1 MVNVMATLTLRFL
14 FDNLK
19 REIIPRMNHKPY
31 RGLIGILVFVG
42 WLTACNMPIFQPP
55 DPVPTVDPA
64 SQTTDEPLPTIQLQP
79 TATPLP
85 IQVVSEGERA
95 LRNGDWDS
103 AALAFQQVLTDPG
116 VSQDEMISAQLG
128 LAHASLR
135 RGDFIS
141 AQGSLDSFL
150 MQYADHEKSAQ
161 AYFLRGEAKLGL
173 SDWSGAITDFQSYLA
188 LRPGVID
195 SYVYERIAD
204 SYLALE
210 QPDQAI
216 AAYNL
221 ALEAD
226 RYTVGKLAL
235 RERVAW
241 IHRTLGNTDDAVAQY
256 QLILAEAEN
265 NTYRAYIE
273 FLIGQAYFE
282 AGRTDEAYQQ
292 FSHVFMT
299 YPNSTEALDSLRA
312 LLDAEFDVDQFQRGL
327 VNYNNGQYDIAVSA
341 FYNYLANSGANYPPD
356 AHLYIAR
363 SYRWLENPQAALT
376 ELQGMLNLFD
386 PEDSPIWGEAWLEIA
401 DIYAATGDLASAYT
415 TYEQFAA
422 DHPDLPQASEALY
435 QAALLAEN
443 QGDIAR
449 AANYY
454 QKLSIDFPGDPRPPE
469 GLYSVALLAYRQGD
483 YTTAETLFTTATGFP
498 SRLHPAAGYFWLGK
512 TRLAQRRNDEAAEAF
527 NLAVNMEDVS
537 GYYAIRAVD
546 LLAGQQPFTAPIGVN
561 FMFGPDEGREEAE
574 QWLIATFGL
583 AESPPLATTLRS
595 DIAGDPR
602 LGRGLELW
610 SLGLLV
616 DARQDFEAVR
626 HAFEDDPLATYQLS
640 IFFREIGLYRSSILA
655 AQRLHYLA
663 DTDPLEGPAFIARL
677 RYPTYFSDLILEDAE
692 KYNLNPLYVFSL
704 IWQESIYEGFAVSS
718 ASAQGLMQIWPPT
731 GEDIAVRL
739 AWPDYRPSDLQRPYV
754 NVAFGTWLLR
764 DELDRFDNDPYAALS
779 AYNAGPG
786 NTATWKEWSS
796 GDPDLFVEVI
806 SLAEPQ
812 LYITRIYEHYAVYTK
827 LYSVQ

>member
-1 MVNVMATLTLRFL
+1 MVNVKATLTLRFL

-19 REIIPRMNHKPY
+19 REIIHRMNHKPY
-31 RGLIGILVFVG
+31 RALIGILVLAG

-55 DPVPTVDPA
+55 DPIPTVDPA
-64 SQTTDEPLPTIQLQP
+64 SQTTDEPLPTIPPQP

-85 IQVVSEGERA
+85 IQVVNEGERD
-95 LRNGDWDS
+95 LRNGDWDG
-103 AALAFQQVLTDPG
+103 AALAFQQVLTDLDA
-116 VSQDEMISAQLG
+116 SEDETISAQLG

-141 AQGSLDSFL
+141 AQAALDSFL
-150 MQYADHEKSAQ
+150 MQYPDHEKSAQ

-204 SYLALE
+204 AYLALE
-210 QPDQAI
+210 QSDQAV

-226 RYTVGKLAL
+226 RYAVGKLAL

-241 IHRTLGNTDDAVAQY
+241 IHRTFGNTDEAVAQY

-273 FLIGQAYFE
+273 FLIGQTYFE
-282 AGRTDEAYQQ
+282 VGRSDEAYEQ
-292 FSHVFMT
+292 FSRVFMT
-299 YPNSTEALDSLRA
+299 YPTSTEALDSLRA
-312 LLDAEFDVDQFQRGL
+312 LLDADFEVDQFQRGL
-327 VNYNNGQYDIAVSA
+327 VNYNNGQYEIAVSA
-341 FYNYLANSGANYPPD
+341 FYNYLAGSGINYPPD

-376 ELQGMLNLFD
+376 ELQAMITRFE
-386 PEDSPIWGEAWLEIA
+386 PEDSPIWGEAWLETA
-401 DIYAATGDLASAYT
+401 DIYAALGDLETAYA
-415 TYEQFAA
+415 TYEQFAS
-422 DHPDLPQASEALY
+422 DHPDLPQAPEAIY

-454 QKLSIDFPGDPRPPE
+454 QQLSIDFSGDPRPPE

-483 YTTAETLFTTATGFP
+483 YATAETLFAATTEFP
-498 SRLHPAAGYFWLGK
+498 ARLHPAAGYFWLGK
-512 TRLAQRRNDEAAEAF
+512 TRLAQGRNDEAAEAF
-527 NLAVNMEDVS
+527 NLAVSTEDTT
-537 GYYAIRAVD
+537 GYYALRAAD
-546 LLAGQQPFTAPIGVN
+546 LLAGRQPFVPPTDVN
-561 FMFGPDEGREEAE
+561 FLFGPDEGREEAE
-574 QWLIATFGL
+574 QWLVNTFGL
-583 AESPPLATTLRS
+583 TESPPLATTLRS

-610 SLGLLV
+610 SLGLLT
-616 DARQDFEAVR
+616 DAKQDFEAVR
-626 HAFEDDPLATYQLS
+626 YAFEDDPLATYQLS

-663 DTDPLEGPAFIARL
+663 DLGPLEGPAFIARL

-692 KYNLNPLYVFSL
+692 QYDLNPLYVFSL
-704 IWQESIYEGFAVSS
+704 IWQESIFEGFAVSS

-731 GEDIAVRL
+731 GEDIAAQL
-739 AWPDYRPSDLQRPYV
+739 AWPNYRPSDLQRPYV
-754 NVAFGTWLLR
+754 SVAFGTWLLR
-764 DELDRFDNDPYAALS
+764 EELNRFGDDPYAALA

-786 NTATWKEWSS
+786 NTATWKEWSG

-812 LYITRIYEHYAVYTK
+812 LYITRIYEHYAVYHE
-827 LYSVQ
+827 LYGVQ